1 MDAAVNRR
9 DVDTLVDVRIGVP
22 LVGLL
27 AGVEGHFGE
36 ATGVF
41 LTASK
46 SGSTTGVRV
55 STTLRTGVLSI
66 ADLLP
71 GVSAFPG
78 DCKTSRKDV
87 AGVITSVSSSAL

>member
-1 MDAAVNRR
+1 MDAAVDRR

-55 STTLRTGVLSI
+55 S
-66 ADLLP
+66 
-71 GVSAFPG
+71 
-78 DCKTSRKDV
+78 C
-87 AGVITSVSSSAL
+87 SSG